1 MGNNMAH
8 YIYLSTKDQ
17 PLQRLTTNLNLWNWT
32 MLVTPLILTT
42 IKRDT
47 NHLDLAN
54 TVEKQVIGKRTA
66 LPTLTTK
73 DTTNITLITTRD
85 ITITTTKTIT
95 TIKGIT
101 TCTRAKVK
109 STILRTTLHK
119 TLTITWN
126 SPTLRETMKN
136 YFT

>member
-1 MGNNMAH
+1 
-8 YIYLSTKDQ
+8 
-17 PLQRLTTNLNLWNWT
+17 

-54 TVEKQVIGKRTA
+54 IVEKQVIGKRTA
-66 LPTLTTK
+66 LPILTTK
-73 DTTNITLITTRD
+73 DTTNITLIITRD

-101 TCTRAKVK
+101 IRTRAKVK

-136 YFT
+136 YFA